1 MAELDLKHGPWTAIF
16 SGEWKGHEVSLYQN
30 PDMLTMLMLVD
41 TSPEGQAKGVLIVLN
56 KYFTFKGSP
65 EELATALRGYS
76 LVFEKNTPTF
86 RAKYF
91 ALSSSPRYAKPD
103 QESIQETIEENFAEL
118 RQRSEQAIESSTAY
132 QVDLTDIRNSGK
144 DLQDKLFSEPSIL
157 TGLMVTAPGVGA
169 VTETEGGEAIA
180 DAAARAKA
188 TNEAT
193 ALLGKKLT
201 GENATEVLQ
210 SFLTTIISG
219 SDKEVKKAAHV
230 VLENCVLNN
239 VITIVYDEDN
249 YFERMKTPN
258 QNFDREHYPELEPI
272 GMPVKNVTLEKIGI
286 NLDLMDS
293 KSFREILRIAGDS
306 ITGNDTYALIGEVF
320 YKYPQGI
327 DKLDDVI
334 GLLLQEEDP
343 QKMFHSRRAARFL
356 KILEQKHP
364 GVFRKGT
371 DMTQFVSAYAAALS
385 QAIRLPLQNVTPEI
399 KKAVML
405 SMSSAFLNYYKERNP
420 SSALK
425 ALHLMTNA
433 NNVMQADSEKV
444 LDAKLIEVYKQSQQI
459 GIGYL
464 FGLDV
469 DAAPHADVQSNQSL
483 SISFVTETEV
493 AVKEKTGK
501 PYRAVLRPPL
511 SAY

>member
-1 MAELDLKHGPWTAIF
+1 M
-16 SGEWKGHEVSLYQN
+16 
-30 PDMLTMLMLVD
+30 
-41 TSPEGQAKGVLIVLN
+41 
-56 KYFTFKGSP
+56 
-65 EELATALRGYS
+65 
-76 LVFEKNTPTF
+76 
-86 RAKYF
+86 
-91 ALSSSPRYAKPD
+91 
-103 QESIQETIEENFAEL
+103 
-118 RQRSEQAIESSTAY
+118 
-132 QVDLTDIRNSGK
+132 
-144 DLQDKLFSEPSIL
+144 
-157 TGLMVTAPGVGA
+157 
-169 VTETEGGEAIA
+169 
-180 DAAARAKA
+180 
-188 TNEAT
+188 
-193 ALLGKKLT
+193 
-201 GENATEVLQ
+201 
-210 SFLTTIISG
+210 
-219 SDKEVKKAAHV
+219 KKAAHV

-343 QKMFHSRRAARFL
+343 QKMFHS
-356 KILEQKHP
+356 